1 MCAYRAFARVQAV
14 IRAAVCGI
22 LLLVPPAIAGV
33 GDNRLEFSSD
43 ESKLDFEVKDTP
55 RREVLKQLFS
65 GSPIEIKWISAS
77 FAAHRIGGKFSGT
90 RADVLR
96 QLLVGTNF
104 VIVHQD
110 EDDVSRVVRLI
121 IVGPSNGEL
130 SSAGLTALAASIKPV
145 NQRDA
150 FRPEAVEVG
159 LMVPQAQPSRLSPQ
173 LTDGGPAAPANAPVP
188 DLLLARDAL
197 LSGKVSNADAT
208 GVLVPPPE
216 GATAPTLV
224 LQPGAEASLLRS
236 SSSQETKD
244 VPIIPQFV
252 P

>member
-1 MCAYRAFARVQAV
+1 MYLGWF
-14 IRAAVCGI
+14 
-22 LLLVPPAIAGV
+22 
-33 GDNRLEFSSD
+33 
-43 ESKLDFEVKDTP
+43 
-55 RREVLKQLFS
+55 
-65 GSPIEIKWISAS
+65 GS
-77 FAAHRIGGKFSGT
+77 
-90 RADVLR
+90 
-96 QLLVGTNF
+96 
-104 VIVHQD
+104 
-110 EDDVSRVVRLI
+110 
-121 IVGPSNGEL
+121 VGPSNGEL
-130 SSAGLTALAASIKPV
+130 SSAGLRTLAASIKPV

-173 LTDGGPAAPANAPVP
+173 LTDGGPAAPAIAPVP
-188 DLLLARDAL
+188 DLSLARDAL
-197 LSGKVSNADAT
+197 LSGKLSNADAT

-244 VPIIPQFV
+244 VPIIPPVV